1 MNICRDS
8 EKDIHKRIYKFV
20 VDCFNNVVKIIP
32 KSKENL
38 SIIEQIGSSLTS
50 IGAND
55 QEADGASSSRDFIA
69 KYMIV
74 RKEAKETKYW
84 LSLIKDTK
92 ILSEIII
99 SPYIQ
104 ECHEIQMIISKIIQ
118 NVQQK

>member
-1 MNICRDS
+1 MNIYRDT

-20 VDCFNNVVKIIP
+20 VACFNNIVKKIP

-50 IGAND
+50 VGAND
-55 QEADGASSSRDFIA
+55 QEADGASSSKDFVA

-84 LSLIKDTK
+84 LNIIKDTE
-92 ILSEIII
+92 ILSEIIVN
-99 SPYIQ
+99 PYIQ

>member
-1 MNICRDS
+1 MNIYRDT

-20 VDCFNNVVKIIP
+20 VACFNNIVKKIP
-32 KSKENL
+32 KFKENL

-50 IGAND
+50 VGAND
-55 QEADGASSSRDFIA
+55 QEADGASSSKDFVA

-84 LSLIKDTK
+84 LNIIKDTE
-92 ILSEIII
+92 ILSEVIVN
-99 SPYIQ
+99 PYIQ